1 MKDLRG
7 LTLSETEEIVRAEGE
22 PRFRGK
28 QLFQWVSRGV
38 TDFGEMRNLPK
49 PLRQNLAEKY
59 RIDSLRVIR
68 DLQSRSDGT
77 RKFLFALEDG
87 NAVESVFM
95 KYSYGNTVCVSSQA
109 GCRMGCAFCASGID
123 GLRRNLTAGEMIS
136 QILDIERV
144 TGEKVSR
151 TVVMGTGEPFDNYD
165 ELAKFIRVMNDADG
179 RNMGMRN
186 FTVSTC
192 GLVPEMLRFA
202 GDFPQVNLAVSLH
215 APTDEQRS
223 RIMPVNRRYPL
234 RELME
239 AAEKYETVTS
249 RRVTFEYT
257 LIRGVNDRDR
267 DVEQLIRLL
276 SGTLCHVNLI
286 PLNEVCETGF
296 VTAGRERAK
305 AIQKTLE
312 QNGIPAT
319 VRRQLGADID
329 GACGQLRLENSQ
341 KYIE

>member
-1 MKDLRG
+1 MKELRG
-7 LTLSETEEIVRAEGE
+7 LTLSETEDIVRAEGE

-28 QLFQWVSRGV
+28 QLFQWISRSV

-49 PLRQNLAEKY
+49 TLRQNLAEKY
-59 RIDSLRVIR
+59 RVDSLRVIR
-68 DLQSRSDGT
+68 DQQSRSDGT

-109 GCRMGCAFCASGID
+109 GCRMGCAFCASGIG

-136 QILDIERV
+136 QILDIERM

-165 ELAKFIRVMNDADG
+165 GLTKFIRVMNDVNG
-179 RNMGMRN
+179 RNMGLRN

-239 AAEKYETVTS
+239 AAKEFETITS
-249 RRVTFEYT
+249 RRVTFEYA

-286 PLNEVCETGF
+286 PLNEVSETGF

-312 QNGIPAT
+312 QKGIPAT

>member
-49 PLRQNLAEKY
+49 TLRQNLAEKY

-151 TVVMGTGEPFDNYD
+151 TVIMGTGEPFDNYD

-249 RRVTFEYT
+249 RRVTFEYA

-267 DVEQLIRLL
+267 DVKQLIRLL

-286 PLNEVCETGF
+286 PLNEVSETGF

>member
-1 MKDLRG
+1 MKELRG
-7 LTLSETEEIVRAEGE
+7 LTLSETEDIVRAEGE

-28 QLFQWVSRGV
+28 QLFQWISRGV

-49 PLRQNLAEKY
+49 TLRQNLAEKY
-59 RIDSLRVIR
+59 RVDSLRVIR
-68 DLQSRSDGT
+68 DQQSRSDGT

-109 GCRMGCAFCASGID
+109 GCRMGCAFCASGIG

-136 QILDIERV
+136 QILDIERM

-165 ELAKFIRVMNDADG
+165 GLTKFIRVMNDVNG
-179 RNMGMRN
+179 RNMGLRN

-239 AAEKYETVTS
+239 AAEEYETITS
-249 RRVTFEYT
+249 RRVTFEYA

-286 PLNEVCETGF
+286 PLNEVSETGF

>member
-1 MKDLRG
+1 MKELRG
-7 LTLSETEEIVRAEGE
+7 LTLSETEDIVRAEGE

-28 QLFQWVSRGV
+28 QLFQWISRGV

-49 PLRQNLAEKY
+49 ILRQNLAEKY
-59 RIDSLRVIR
+59 RVDSLRVIC
-68 DLQSRSDGT
+68 DQQSRSDGT

-109 GCRMGCAFCASGID
+109 GCRMGCAFCASGIG

-136 QILDIERV
+136 QILDIERM

-165 ELAKFIRVMNDADG
+165 GLTKFIRVMNDVNG
-179 RNMGMRN
+179 RNMGLRN

-239 AAEKYETVTS
+239 AAKEYETITS
-249 RRVTFEYT
+249 RRVTFEYA
-257 LIRGVNDRDR
+257 LIRGVNDRDW

-286 PLNEVCETGF
+286 PLNEVSETGF

-312 QNGIPAT
+312 QKGIPAT